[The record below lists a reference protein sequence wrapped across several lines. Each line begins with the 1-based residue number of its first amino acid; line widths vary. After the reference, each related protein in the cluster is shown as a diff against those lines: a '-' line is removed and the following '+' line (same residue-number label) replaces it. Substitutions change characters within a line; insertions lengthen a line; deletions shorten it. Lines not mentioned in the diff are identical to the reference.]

1 MVTKTKFYNAVRKNI
16 ETMIPDWAKGVYR
29 LELSD
34 KIFELKILVNTASP
48 SKQGEIKDN
57 KADSKEEELA
67 LLRLDE
73 VYDTLKNPKYTLA
86 DYLSSVQ
93 LAINDTIKNNW
104 INVIKNVGLFTYLVA
119 GENVIQNID
128 KKDVI
133 SFEYKGLHVLK
144 GMTPAQNSEN
154 TIIINDKIMKELHLT
169 DDMVDELILNTLN
182 SDECEILATRAQS
195 VLFSD
200 LSRATE
206 TEDCDD

>member
-128 KKDVI
+128 KKTL
-133 SFEYKGLHVLK
+133 FL
-144 GMTPAQNSEN
+144 
-154 TIIINDKIMKELHLT
+154 
-169 DDMVDELILNTLN
+169 LNIKVCT
-182 SDECEILATRAQS
+182 S
-195 VLFSD
+195 
-200 LSRATE
+200 
-206 TEDCDD
+206 